1 MILRKVVVPLVL
13 ILILDAFLGY
23 QYITTKQLSI
33 YDWIILAGVAY
44 LLLKLVVGGSR
55 MRNG

>member
-13 ILILDAFLGY
+13 ILILGAFLGY
-23 QYITTKQLSI
+23 QYITTKQ
-33 YDWIILAGVAY
+33 DWIILAGVAY